1 MTLQKAAGADA
12 DFRGKDESQARLSV
26 LAIDPSTADA
36 GTRAA
41 LDNYLRREPND
52 PAALARVAQLQLRD
66 GKPDQAIKTYER
78 IIADNPLYAPATRQ
92 LAILSAEGATDA
104 AKAYDVAQ
112 KARQTYPNDPEVA
125 KALGIL
131 SYRREIYPRSVD
143 LLTEA
148 SAKRK
153 DDPELLYYLGAAHY
167 QLKQWNAC
175 KVALE
180 HAVSL
185 SLSAK
190 LADEAKRALA
200 ECTDNS
206 PQPDRP

>member
-1 MTLQKAAGADA
+1 LQKAAGADA

-125 KALGIL
+125 KALEVVVPVQVNGKLRARITAAAGASEDQL
-131 SYRREIYPRSVD
+131 RE
-143 LLTEA
+143 LA
-148 SAKRK
+148 
-153 DDPELLYYLGAAHY
+153 
-167 QLKQWNAC
+167 
-175 KVALE
+175 
-180 HAVSL
+180 
-185 SLSAK
+185 
-190 LADEAKRALA
+190 LADPGVRAHTDGKTIRKVMVAKGPLV
-200 ECTDNS
+200 S
-206 PQPDRP
+206 VVVS